1 VIAEKLTA
9 VIADPLDALRHS
21 ALCIGCQGFCALA
34 FWRSPAARGCEYLDR
49 LRFDP
54 AFKLACGRLLDSG
67 LGSVLVA
74 DHLALGETLRA
85 CAIISRTTWAQ
96 AIIEALR
103 HNAARRP
110 LAR

>member
-1 VIAEKLTA
+1 MRCGIV
-9 VIADPLDALRHS
+9 
-21 ALCIGCQGFCALA
+21 LCA
-34 FWRSPAARGCEYLDR
+34 SAARGSARSHFGDCLRLEAANDLDR

-67 LGSVLVA
+67 LGTVLVA

-85 CAIISRTTWAQ
+85 CAIISLRRVLARATWAQ